1 MLTIEWIAQINRRGK
16 VAVYLSD
23 VSGAFD
29 RVDSKRLMAKL
40 RAKGVNTKLLRLIE
54 SWLRERR
61 AKVIVGGEFS
71 KEFALLNMVFQGT
84 VLGPS
89 LWNAFFEDARNP
101 INAQRFIEI
110 VFADDLNA
118 YKNYPR
124 KARNSNIFK
133 H

>member
-1 MLTIEWIAQINRRGK
+1 MKRVKAISDRQEIS
-16 VAVYLSD
+16 VFCSD

-89 LWNAFFEDARNP
+89 LWNAFFEDARTP
-101 INAQRFIEI
+101 INAERFIEI

-118 YKNYPR
+118 YKNKRER
-124 KARNSNIFK
+124 KETQRFSNI
-133 H
+133 